1 MRRSMSSGS
10 SAIRRLGIRIGF
22 LIHDVSRLRR
32 SLFDARSPHLDITRS
47 EAWVLTGISRRP
59 SGISQ
64 TELAKVLGLGKVAT
78 GEFVAGLERKGFVAR
93 RMHVTDRRAYRV
105 QLTQR
110 GRGILAKISN
120 VVAQMNA
127 EIFEDVSEVELER
140 FFDILKRMKIK
151 LVALTEAPATRRS
164 TKPLRS
170 KLVKVVAAA
179 QRGAGMT
186 SSKSNHAA

>member
-1 MRRSMSSGS
+1 MS
-10 SAIRRLGIRIGF
+10 RRLGIRIGF

-32 SLFDARSPHLDITRS
+32 SLFDARSPHLDITGS

-78 GEFVAGLERKGFVAR
+78 GEFVAGLEKKGFLVR
-93 RMHVTDRRAYRV
+93 RMDDIDRRAYRV

-110 GRGILAKISN
+110 GRGVLAKISD

-127 EIFEDVSEVELER
+127 EIFENVSHAELDVFSHAQKDENQAER
-140 FFDILKRMKIK
+140 FDRGTRAAGGQVGSPDARSRCCF
-151 LVALTEAPATRRS
+151 ATQRTS
-164 TKPLRS
+164 GKTHG
-170 KLVKVVAAA
+170 AARHITA
-179 QRGAGMT
+179 R
-186 SSKSNHAA
+186 